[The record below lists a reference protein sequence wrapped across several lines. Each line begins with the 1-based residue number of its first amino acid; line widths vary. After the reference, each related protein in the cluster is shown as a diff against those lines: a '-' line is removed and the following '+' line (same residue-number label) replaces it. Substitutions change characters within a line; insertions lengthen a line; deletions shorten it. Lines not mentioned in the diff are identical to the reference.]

1 MNKKLFWLIFTIV
14 VCMIVN
20 ITCHF
25 NVAFATELKEET
37 NYRFISEF
45 GMANTLAF
53 EGLSMTIPKSAIGAP
68 AVAVKEK
75 NPWIALGLSVLVP
88 GLGQF
93 YNGQPVKG
101 SIQFGLVVGGYTM
114 FLLAVDDDI
123 VYADGTVLDVNDDD
137 AIGGLGI
144 LVAGG
149 AVIWSIID
157 APISANNINKRNQ
170 MQAHLN
176 HKTGYT
182 ISPLVKRNKLG
193 ATFALQF

>member
-1 MNKKLFWLIFTIV
+1 MV
-14 VCMIVN
+14 
-20 ITCHF
+20 
-25 NVAFATELKEET
+25 
-37 NYRFISEF
+37 
-45 GMANTLAF
+45 NTLAF

-101 SIQFGLVVGGYTM
+101 GIQLGLVVGGYTM
-114 FLLAVDDDI
+114 FFLAVDDDL
-123 VYADGTVLDVNDDD
+123 VYADGTVLDVDDD
-137 AIGGLGI
+137 NAIGGLGI

-149 AVIWSIID
+149 VAIWSIID

-176 HKTGYT
+176 HKAGYT